1 MYNTEYNELKKET
14 NECNRNATIA
24 RNIFRQVANFTCK
37 QEKTQRRPERKTKK
51 HYRNNFYGLSKL
63 ALAYFV
69 VFDFDII
76 IVLG

>member
-1 MYNTEYNELKKET
+1 MTKEFKTET
-14 NECNRNATIA
+14 NKNANTA
-24 RNIFRQVANFTCK
+24 RNIFRQVANFMCK
-37 QEKTQRRPERKTKK
+37 QEKTQWRPERYTKK